1 MTTSTDTQGELFE
14 SPDKDSET
22 TSRDK
27 KGYKAQQETIDKSID
42 YVSRKAI
49 ELRPLDFLKFF
60 PEFKSLSVEEEKQIK
75 VLDVNRTLETYLK
88 REVDS
93 LSLIIDTEIEKLK
106 DTVFH
111 IEVQTSYDET
121 MNERILVYDVLII
134 QKTQKKWVKSLL
146 INLDPDIRSQ
156 ELGSQDF
163 GSVKVKYDVINLWE
177 QGYEEI
183 KQQNLLGLLPFTPY
197 LKGGG
202 RQEIKEASEL
212 LQEQISNPQEQ
223 AQMIFMLAILAG
235 RKYNTAGFQF
245 LSSSLIAMN
254 IETLRHNPTAQE
266 LIHLLLPDELAAE
279 RQKEREEIIREI
291 KELQGLLSQEQIQK
305 VLNKIRIEQ

>member
-1 MTTSTDTQGELFE
+1 MTTSTHAQGKLFD
-14 SPDKDSET
+14 SPDNDSET
-22 TSRDK
+22 LDN

-60 PEFKSLSVEEEKQIK
+60 PEIQSLSAEEQKQIK
-75 VLDVNRTLETYLK
+75 VLDANRTLETYLK

-106 DTVFH
+106 NTVFH

-121 MNERILVYDVLII
+121 MNERILVYDVLIL
-134 QKTQKKWVKSLL
+134 QKTKKKLVKSLL
-146 INLDPDIRSQ
+146 NNLDPDIRNQ
-156 ELGSQDF
+156 ELGNQYF
-163 GSVKVKYDVINLWE
+163 GSVNVKYDVINLWE

-212 LQEQISNPQEQ
+212 LKEQITNPQEQ

-235 RKYNTAGFQF
+235 RKYNRFSISFIIINGYEYRNTA
-245 LSSSLIAMN
+245 
-254 IETLRHNPTAQE
+254 
-266 LIHLLLPDELAAE
+266 
-279 RQKEREEIIREI
+279 
-291 KELQGLLSQEQIQK
+291 
-305 VLNKIRIEQ
+305 